1 MNGINIHLLNTD
13 FNGAISMESS
23 SSHFKAIRVKKD
35 SLSLFSVDLSN
46 PGVYLL
52 LIENDTVYVGKTGLD
67 DLAKRITNTH
77 SGTIDTDWHT
87 VLAFP
92 CTSPSISDNE
102 LLFLENAMCEYVIK
116 YYPKCANSSP
126 APKNCNAAFR
136 NVHYKLSSA
145 SIQECKHY
153 LDDILHYIKLF
164 PSSIFPPASPVSTPS
179 LVSTTSSPV
188 TPLSSPTAQTDTFYY
203 DNPKRDAH
211 GKAVIEIHCGHNGKR
226 KTVLLKG
233 SQISNQVSTAFTS
246 HTSVIAL
253 RDQYEKAGKIVNRVL
268 QEDLEFYSQS
278 GAGQFLNGTSFDG
291 NGCWKTVKGD
301 VPLKKLL

>member
-1 MNGINIHLLNTD
+1 MKEVKIHLLD
-13 FNGAISMESS
+13 ASLDGAITMESS
-23 SSHFKAIRVKKD
+23 QSQFKAVRIDKSHV
-35 SLSLFSVDLSN
+35 SVFATDLN
-46 PGVYLL
+46 HPGIYFL
-52 LIENDTVYVGKTGLD
+52 LIGSDTIYVGETGLD
-67 DLAKRITNTH
+67 SIGKRIVNTH
-77 SGTIDTDWHT
+77 SGSIDSSWHT
-87 VLAFP
+87 VVAFP
-92 CTSPSISDNE
+92 CTNDSITQNE
-102 LLFLENAMCEYVIK
+102 LRYLENAMCEYVINN
-116 YYPKCANSSP
+116 YPNCATTTP
-126 APKNCNAAFR
+126 AAKNCNAAYR
-136 NVHYKLSSA
+136 NTHYKLTSGGIVA
-145 SIQECKHY
+145 CTGYI
-153 LDDILHYIKLF
+153 DDITHYISLF
-164 PSSIFPPASPVSTPS
+164 PTSIFPGSGKTAPPTPQP
-179 LVSTTSSPV
+179 TTPKV
-188 TPLSSPTAQTDTFYY
+188 QTDIFCY

-268 QEDLEFYSQS
+268 QEDIEFASQS